1 MSLITSKDS
10 GVLLGGSVLV
20 ETTVNRGFT
29 PEEIAVRAANKIIS
43 VGDTAHPV
51 IRDQAQAFKTHI
63 QKVVEF
69 YIKEAVR
76 NDRATLALKLQEAG
90 YPDLV
95 TILEK

>member
-1 MSLITSKDS
+1 MTIFAKDS
-10 GVLLGGSVLV
+10 AVLLCGSVFV
-20 ETTVNRGFT
+20 NTTSNRGFT
-29 PEEIAVRAANKIIS
+29 AEEVATRAADKIIS

-51 IRDQAQAFKTHI
+51 IRDQAQAFKEHI

-69 YIKEAVR
+69 YIKEAIR
-76 NDRATLALKLQEAG
+76 NDRATLALRLREAG

>member
-1 MSLITSKDS
+1 MTIFTNDS
-10 GVLLGGSVLV
+10 GVLLGGSVIV
-20 ETTVNRGFT
+20 NTTTGRGFT
-29 PEEIAVRAANKIIS
+29 PEEIAQRAADKIIS

-51 IRDQAQAFKTHI
+51 IRDQAQAFKSHI

-95 TILEK
+95 SLLS

>member
-1 MSLITSKDS
+1 MSVFTKDS
-10 GVLLGGSVLV
+10 GVLLGGSVIV
-20 ETTVNRGFT
+20 NTTSNRGFT
-29 PEEIAVRAANKIIS
+29 PEEVAARAADKIIS

-76 NDRATLALKLQEAG
+76 NDRATLALRLQEAG

-95 TILEK
+95 HLLEK

>member
-1 MSLITSKDS
+1 MSIFTKDS
-10 GVLLGGSVLV
+10 GVLLGGSVIV
-20 ETTVNRGFT
+20 NTTSNRGFT
-29 PEEIAVRAANKIIS
+29 PEEVAARAADKIIS

-63 QKVVEF
+63 EKVVEF

-76 NDRATLALKLQEAG
+76 NDRATIAVRLQEAG

-95 TILEK
+95 HLLEK

>member
-1 MSLITSKDS
+1 MSIFTNDS
-10 GVLLGGSVLV
+10 GVLLGGAVMV
-20 ETTVNRGFT
+20 NTTNGRGFT
-29 PEEIAVRAANKIIS
+29 PEEIAARAADKIIS

-63 QKVVEF
+63 RKVVEH

-76 NDRATLALKLQEAG
+76 NDRATLMLRLQEAG

-95 TILEK
+95 TLLEK

>member
-1 MSLITSKDS
+1 MTIFTSDS
-10 GVLLGGSVLV
+10 GVLLGGSVIV
-20 ETTVNRGFT
+20 NTTSGRGFT
-29 PEEIAVRAANKIIS
+29 PEEIAQRAADKIIS

-51 IRDQAQAFKTHI
+51 IRDQAQAFKSHI

-90 YPDLV
+90 YPDLI
-95 TILEK
+95 TLLEK

>member
-1 MSLITSKDS
+1 MSIFSNDS
-10 GVLLGGSVLV
+10 GVLLGGSVIV
-20 ETTVNRGFT
+20 NTTNYRGFT
-29 PEEIAVRAANKIIS
+29 PEEVAARAADKIIS

-69 YIKEAVR
+69 YIKEAIK

-95 TILEK
+95 SLLK